1 MAGLARLRQKESY
14 RSEVGE
20 GRGLAV
26 RAEAPATP
34 HALVASSGNLRPR
47 SGQRGRR
54 AHRWAAAGCEARRPG
69 KDRARVSSLS
79 IIIPT
84 LNEERHIGA
93 LLSEIASQTRAP
105 DEVIVV
111 DAGSEDGT
119 REVVGRYSFAK
130 LLEGEPPVA
139 CGRNL
144 GGRSAGGDVLIFLD
158 ADARLTETFLED
170 FLAAFERRRLDV
182 ACPLYFPYRST
193 RPIEVFHIVFNLI
206 TRASQGV
213 LPSGGGTCIAVRGEV
228 FRGSSGFD
236 PSLKFDDIEAIRR
249 LSKGRRFGIVEER
262 LYLSDRRYREGGVA
276 RTMLQISLMGVLF
289 VFGKY
294 SWANHLDYD
303 INGTHR
309 Y

>member
-1 MAGLARLRQKESY
+1 MS
-14 RSEVGE
+14 
-20 GRGLAV
+20 
-26 RAEAPATP
+26 T
-34 HALVASSGNLRPR
+34 
-47 SGQRGRR
+47 
-54 AHRWAAAGCEARRPG
+54 
-69 KDRARVSSLS
+69 LS

-84 LNEERHIGA
+84 LNEERYIGA
-93 LLSEIASQTRAP
+93 LLSDIASQTRGP

-111 DAGSEDGT
+111 DAGSGDGT
-119 REVVGRYSFAK
+119 REVVGLYPFAR

-158 ADARLTETFLED
+158 ADARFPETFLEG

-193 RPIEVFHIVFNLI
+193 LPIEVFHQAFNLV

-213 LPSGGGTCIAVRGEV
+213 LPSGGGTCMAVRGEV
-228 FRGSSGFD
+228 FRQSRGFD
-236 PSLKFDDIEAIRR
+236 PGLKFDDIEAIRR
-249 LSKGRRFGIVEER
+249 LSRGRRFGIVEER
-262 LYLSDRRYREGGVA
+262 VYLSDRRYREGGVA
-276 RTMLQISLMGVLF
+276 RTMLQISLMGLLF
-289 VFGKY
+289 AFGKY
-294 SWANHLDYD
+294 SWANHLDYE